1 METCRSDL
9 YLPVEVEGH
18 TDNIPPSTGCGFPS
32 NWELSAARSASVVRF
47 LIKQG
52 LDPNIFTAVGYAD
65 TRPLA
70 PNTSALG
77 RSMNRRIEINLITGT
92 DKEAYLKEQKAK
104 EGAEK
109 LEQ

>member
-47 LIKQG
+47 LIEQG

-104 EGAEK
+104 EGVEK